1 MHTSTSVLR
10 NTFRFLTLLSSLV
23 VPPSGLSLANEWPEF
38 RGPAQNG
45 SSLVSKLP
53 TDWNES
59 SNVIWFSK
67 TTGLGWSSPVV
78 NKDRIY
84 FTTSVNTD
92 EQAGQSG
99 ELEGKQHL
107 NLVCLDANTGEQIYS
122 KVVFEQS
129 NDAPKIHNK
138 NSHASPTPIL
148 NSDRIYL
155 HFGHQGTACMDL
167 EGNLIWENRDHA
179 YPPTHGNGGSPI
191 LVDQMLIL
199 TCDGGD
205 DPYTLALDAKTGK
218 EVWKTK
224 RGVDVDR
231 KFSFCTP
238 QLIEVQGKKLVISPG
253 SNVVQ
258 AISPADGSVQWF
270 VRYDGFSVVPR
281 PLLHEGTLY
290 VCTGFMSTKLLAI
303 DPSGSGDVTDSH
315 VKWIFGSGV
324 PQTPSINAIGNQ
336 IVMVSDNG
344 IATSVDT
351 QSGKELWRKR
361 LGGNYSASPL
371 VSGNRIFFQSE
382 LGEATVFEIGD
393 KPMEIARNKLPGRI
407 FASYAVAGNDL
418 IIRSEQGVY
427 RIGSR

>member
-1 MHTSTSVLR
+1 MQTSTSVLK
-10 NTFRFLTLLSSLV
+10 NTLQFLALLSGLAVLPNS
-23 VPPSGLSLANEWPEF
+23 LSLANEWPEF

-45 SSLVSKLP
+45 SSLVSNLP

-78 NKDRIY
+78 SKNRIY

-92 EQAGQSG
+92 EQASQSG

-107 NLVCLDANTGEQIYS
+107 NLVCLDAKTGEQIYS

-167 EGNLIWENRDHA
+167 EGNLIWKNRDHV

-205 DPYTLALDAKTGK
+205 DPYTLALNAKTGK

-224 RGVDVDR
+224 RGVEVDR

-238 QLIEVQGKKLVISPG
+238 QLIEFQGKKLVISPG

-258 AISPADGSVQWF
+258 AISPTDGSVQWF

-281 PLLHEGTLY
+281 PLLHEGTLSANLNLHL
-290 VCTGFMSTKLLAI
+290 T
-303 DPSGSGDVTDSH
+303 TDS
-315 VKWIFGSGV
+315 KS
-324 PQTPSINAIGNQ
+324 
-336 IVMVSDNG
+336 
-344 IATSVDT
+344 
-351 QSGKELWRKR
+351 
-361 LGGNYSASPL
+361 
-371 VSGNRIFFQSE
+371 
-382 LGEATVFEIGD
+382 
-393 KPMEIARNKLPGRI
+393 
-407 FASYAVAGNDL
+407 
-418 IIRSEQGVY
+418 
-427 RIGSR
+427 SR

>member
-1 MHTSTSVLR
+1 MQLSTFAFR
-10 NTFRFLTLLSSLV
+10 NFF
-23 VPPSGLSLANEWPEF
+23 LSLALLTGLVVQSPLTCLGNEWPEF
-38 RGPAQNG
+38 RGPSQNG
-45 SSLVSKLP
+45 SSLVGNLP
-53 TDWNES
+53 TQWDES
-59 SNVIWFSK
+59 SNVVWFSK

-78 NKDRIY
+78 AKDRLY
-84 FTTSVNTD
+84 FTTSVNTE
-92 EQAGQSG
+92 EQASQSG
-99 ELEGKQHL
+99 ELQGKQQL
-107 NLVCLDANTGEQIYS
+107 NLVCLDAKTGEQIYS
-122 KVVFEQS
+122 KVVFEQPD
-129 NDAPKIHNK
+129 DAPKIHNK

-148 NSDRIYL
+148 ARDRIYL
-155 HFGHQGTACMDL
+155 HFGHQGTACTDL
-167 EGNLIWENRDHA
+167 QGNLVWENRDHA

-191 LVDQMLIL
+191 LVDQLLIL

-205 DPYTLALDAKTGK
+205 DPYTLALNANTGK

-224 RGVDVDR
+224 RGVEVDR

-258 AISPADGSVQWF
+258 AISPADGSVEWL

-303 DPSGSGDVTDSH
+303 DPTGSGDVTESH

-324 PQTPSINAIGNQ
+324 PQTPSVNAMGNQ
-336 IVMVSDNG
+336 IVMVSDGG

-351 QSGKELWRKR
+351 SSGKELWRKR

-371 VSGNRIFFQSE
+371 VSGNKIYFQSE
-382 LGEATVFEIGD
+382 LGEATVFEVGD
-393 KPMEIARNKLPGRI
+393 KPTEIARNKLPGRI

-427 RIGSR
+427 RIGNR

>member
-1 MHTSTSVLR
+1 MQTSTSVLKY
-10 NTFRFLTLLSSLV
+10 TFQFLALLSGLAFLPNS
-23 VPPSGLSLANEWPEF
+23 LSLANEWPEF

-45 SSLVSKLP
+45 SSLVSNLP

-78 NKDRIY
+78 SKNRIY

-92 EQAGQSG
+92 EQASQSG

-107 NLVCLDANTGEQIYS
+107 NLVCLDAKTGEQIYS

-224 RGVDVDR
+224 RGVEVDR

-238 QLIEVQGKKLVISPG
+238 QLIEFQGKKIVISPG

-303 DPSGSGDVTDSH
+303 DPSGTGDVTDSH

-371 VSGNRIFFQSE
+371 ISGNRIYFQSE
-382 LGEATVFEIGD
+382 LGESTVFEVGD
-393 KPMEIARNKLPGRI
+393 KPNEIARNKLPGRI
-407 FASYAVAGNDL
+407 FASYAVAENDL

>member
-1 MHTSTSVLR
+1 MQTSTSVLR

-23 VPPSGLSLANEWPEF
+23 LPPSGLSLANEWPEF

-45 SSLVSKLP
+45 SSLVSNLP

-78 NKDRIY
+78 NNDRIY

-107 NLVCLDANTGEQIYS
+107 NLVCLDAKTGEQIYS

-351 QSGKELWRKR
+351 NTGKELWRKR

-371 VSGNRIFFQSE
+371 ISGNRIYFQSE

-393 KPMEIARNKLPGRI
+393 KPTEIARNKLPGRI